1 MDLICCQTFSHEI
14 DRFPST
20 VHRDSAAHQG
30 EEVKTNWEFLDALAS
45 LYFKLSLGQSVSQR
59 LMFFGFPVNQVVQ
72 GIQVIQ
78 VIKVIQVIQVINEF
92 YVKYTYYP

>member
-59 LMFFGFPVNQVVQ
+59 LMFFGFPKN
-72 GIQVIQ
+72 QVIQ
-78 VIKVIQVIQVINEF
+78 VIQGIQIMTRCQI
-92 YVKYTYYP
+92 

>member
-45 LYFKLSLGQSVSQR
+45 LYFKFSLGQSVSQR
-59 LMFFGFPVNQVVQ
+59 LMFFGFLVNQVVQ
-72 GIQVIQ
+72 GIQVI
-78 VIKVIQVIQVINEF
+78 KVIQVIHEF

>member
-30 EEVKTNWEFLDALAS
+30 EEVKTNLEFLDALAS
-45 LYFKLSLGQSVSQR
+45 LYFKLSLGFSVSQR
-59 LMFFGFPVNQVVQ
+59 LMFFGFLVNQVVQ
-72 GIQVIQ
+72 GIQ
-78 VIKVIQVIQVINEF
+78 VIKVIQVIQVIHEF